1 MIIAI
6 ISLHKTN
13 LLGLSN
19 SKNACNSKK
28 TFSFLKTSRQDQQ
41 GSPPLK
47 QDSTLITDTKT
58 KANLRNQQFNSVFIP

>member
-19 SKNACNSKK
+19 NKNACNSKK
-28 TFSFLKTSRQDQQ
+28 LFSFLKTSRQDQQ
-41 GSPPLK
+41 GAPSLK
-47 QDSTLITDTKT
+47 QDSTLITDIKT
-58 KANLRNQQFNSVFIP
+58 KANLHNQQFNSVFIP